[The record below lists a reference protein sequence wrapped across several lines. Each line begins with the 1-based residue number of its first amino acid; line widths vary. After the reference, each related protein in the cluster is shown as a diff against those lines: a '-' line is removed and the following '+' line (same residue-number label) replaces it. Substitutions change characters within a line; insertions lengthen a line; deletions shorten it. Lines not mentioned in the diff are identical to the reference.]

1 MATKLEI
8 SELDFDGIK
17 DNLKTFLSQQNE
29 FTDYDFEGSGMS
41 VLLDTL
47 AYNTHYLAYNAN
59 MLANEMYLDS
69 ADLRSSVVSLAKQ
82 VGYTPTSCTSSTA
95 TINVLMND
103 ASGPS
108 LTMTR
113 GTKFSTTVDGQA
125 YSFVNNADV
134 SINPIDSVY
143 QFNNLVVYEGS
154 YLNYKYTASTSDID
168 QRFIIPN
175 DSVDTSTLTVKV
187 QESASDST
195 TKTYKLS
202 EGLVSIDADSEVYF
216 LQEVEGGRFEV
227 YFGDGVLGKS
237 IADGNIVI
245 LDYINSNRDAPNGAT
260 SFTLSGTV
268 GGFSS
273 ATITTVSNASGGT
286 GLESISSIKY
296 NAPRDYSAQDRAV
309 TAEDYKTLVKSLYA
323 NAQSVQV
330 YGGEDAAVPDYGKV
344 YISIKAKSG
353 SNLTVATKESI
364 VTSLKSYAVASVTP
378 VVIDPETTYIT
389 LVVNFKYNSGRTTKD
404 VTTLQTNVLSK
415 ITTYNNNTL
424 EDFTGMFRYS
434 QLLQDINEADTSI
447 LSNITTVKM
456 YKYFTPTLSSG
467 LKYTL
472 SFNNALYNP
481 HSGHNSSGGGIISST
496 GFKINNDDSLNEH
509 FLDDDGAGVL
519 RVYYLSDTT
528 RVYTDSTYGTV
539 DYATGEVILTSA
551 NITSISNIDGG
562 TSSVIRVFVV
572 PNSNDIVPVRNQ
584 VLSID
589 TSNSTITGEV
599 DGIESGSSQAGTSYT
614 TSSSYS
620 SGSSGSSSTY

>member
-17 DNLKTFLSQQNE
+17 SNLKTFLSQQNE

-41 VLLDTL
+41 VLLDVL
-47 AYNTHYLAYNAN
+47 AYNTHYLGYNAN

-95 TINVLMND
+95 TLTVLVND
-103 ASGPS
+103 ATGAS
-108 LTMTR
+108 LTMSR
-113 GTKFSTTVDGQA
+113 GTKFTTTVDGQS

-134 SINPIDSVY
+134 SITPVSGVY
-143 QFNNLVVYEGS
+143 QFNNLSIHEGS
-154 YLNYKYTASTSDID
+154 YLNYKYTANTSDID

-175 DSVDTSTLTVKV
+175 DSVDTATLTVKV
-187 QESASDST
+187 QESSSNAIT
-195 TKTYKLS
+195 NTYKLAT
-202 EGLVSIDADSEVYF
+202 GITSIDSTSKVYF

-227 YFGDGVLGKS
+227 YFGDGVTGKA

-245 LDYINSNRDAPNGAT
+245 LDYINCNRDAPNGAT
-260 SFTLSGTV
+260 TFALSGTI

-273 ATITTVSNASGGT
+273 ATITTDSNASGGT
-286 GLESISSIKY
+286 GLESIASIKY

-330 YGGEDAAVPDYGKV
+330 YGGEDAETPDYGKV

-353 SNLTVATKESI
+353 SNLTVSTKESL
-364 VTSLKSYAVASVTP
+364 VTNLKTYAVASVTP
-378 VVIDPETTYIT
+378 VIIDPETTYIT
-389 LVVNFKYNSGRTTKD
+389 LVVNFKYDSGRTTKD

-415 ITTYNNNTL
+415 VASYNNNEL

-434 QLLQDINEADTSI
+434 KLIEAVNDADVSI
-447 LSNITTVKM
+447 LSNITTVRM
-456 YKYFTPTLSSG
+456 YKYFTPTLNSG
-467 LKYTL
+467 IKYTL
-472 SFNNALYNP
+472 SYNNALYNP
-481 HSGHNSSGGGIISST
+481 HSGHNSSGGGVISSS
-496 GFKINNDDSLNEH
+496 GFKVNNDSSLNEH
-509 FLDDDGAGVL
+509 FLDDDGAGNL
-519 RVYYLSDTT
+519 RLYYLSGST
-528 RVYTDSTYGTV
+528 RQYTDSTYGTV
-539 DYATGEVILTSA
+539 DYATGEVVLTSA
-551 NITSISNIDGG
+551 HITSISNVDGA
-562 TSSVIRVFVV
+562 TSTQVRVFAT
-572 PNSNDIVPVRNQ
+572 PSSNDVVPVRNQ

-599 DGIESGSSQAGTSYT
+599 DGIVSGSSQAGTSYT
-614 TSSSYS
+614 TTSSYS
-620 SGSSGSSSTY
+620 